1 MVLVRVYYYMSAIS
15 SIPSQS
21 GVLTLK
27 ITVTV
32 FSRKIQECFDPK
44 IIEEDLWNLKLNV
57 KCN

>member
-32 FSRKIQECFDPK
+32 FSRTIQECFDPK
-44 IIEEDLWNLKLNV
+44 II
-57 KCN
+57 